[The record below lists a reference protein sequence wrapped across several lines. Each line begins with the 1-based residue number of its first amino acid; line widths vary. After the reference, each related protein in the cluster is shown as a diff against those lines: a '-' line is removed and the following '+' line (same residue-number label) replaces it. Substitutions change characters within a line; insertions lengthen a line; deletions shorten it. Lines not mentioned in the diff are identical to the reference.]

1 MILAALFKTL
11 FDLDFGGPMA
21 LVFSP
26 LFATTDYT
34 TMFTAIFVGV
44 TFIVYLAIG
53 WYSRVAESKGFYV
66 AGQGV
71 PAVANGAATAADWMS
86 AASFMGMAG
95 LISRYGSDG
104 SVFLMGWT
112 GGYVLLALLLAPYLR
127 KFGKYTVPDFVGE
140 RYYSEAARIVAAVC
154 AIFVSLT
161 YVAGQMRGVG
171 IVFSRFL
178 QVEVWQGV
186 VVGMVIVAFFAV
198 LGGMKGI
205 TWTQVVQY
213 FVLIFAFLIP
223 AFALSSKLT
232 GNPIPQLGLLTSD
245 IAAELNGVH
254 ERLGFSDYT
263 QPFSSFSRLNV
274 LCYTF
279 ALMAGTAG
287 LPHVI
292 VRFYTVGSVRA
303 ARFSAG
309 WALLFIA
316 ILYTTAPALAL
327 FARNNM
333 LASLDGATVEGV
345 DIAVTENG
353 ETTTKHY
360 EENAAEAVADAR
372 AAQAAHD
379 PATGERSTEYHYHLT
394 DADGK
399 QIHWVD
405 TWQKTGLVGFDD
417 KDANGAI
424 KLDAMVVAPAASED
438 SEAVLTKDLRYEQFR
453 LLDGAEF
460 GETKTVDG
468 KEVTALRSS
477 LAVDLPWAE
486 QLQASG
492 DLKVNDKNG
501 DGKLQLGSEFA
512 RENRRTSGFSEARID
527 PDTIVLS
534 TPEVAALPG
543 WVIAL
548 VATGGLAAALST
560 AAGLLLVISSSM
572 AHDLYIHFLEPK
584 APESRRL
591 LVGRLMII
599 VAIVVAGYF
608 GINPP
613 DYVAATVAFAFGLA
627 AASFFPVILLGIF
640 DKRANREGAV
650 AGMVV
655 GITFTAVYIVG
666 CKADAILGVFGVTE
680 PFWGNWFFGILP
692 EGIGTIGCL
701 LNMAVMIIVSRLTSA
716 PPAHVQKLVESV
728 RTPAGAHEPEA
739 HFDETDAEADNP

>member
-1 MILAALFKTL
+1 MLLAQTL
-11 FDLDFGGPMA
+11 API
-21 LVFSP
+21 
-26 LFATTDYT
+26 FAATDYT

-95 LISRYGSDG
+95 AISILGSDG

-127 KFGKYTVPDFVGE
+127 KFGKFTVPDFVGE
-140 RYYSEAARIVAAVC
+140 RYYSETARIVAAIC

-213 FVLIFAFLIP
+213 FILIFAFLIP
-223 AFALSSKLT
+223 ALALSRQLT
-232 GNPIPQLGLLTSD
+232 GNPIPQVGVLTSD
-245 IAAELNGVH
+245 IAAELNASH
-254 ERLGFSDYT
+254 QRLGFSDYT

-316 ILYTTAPALAL
+316 ILYTTAPALAM
-327 FARNNM
+327 FARYNM
-333 LASLDGATVEGV
+333 LANLDGAKVERVDVTVTEDGESTTEVYQFNGV
-345 DIAVTENG
+345 DDDRSLA
-353 ETTTKHY
+353 
-360 EENAAEAVADAR
+360 AVAQAR
-372 AAQAAHD
+372 AAQAEHD
-379 PATGERSTEYHYHLT
+379 AAESNAAGDRTTEFHYHLRG
-394 DADGK
+394 ADGK
-399 QIHWVD
+399 LIKWVD
-405 TWQKTGLVGFDD
+405 QWQTTELVAFND
-417 KDANGAI
+417 KDSNGAI
-424 KLDAMVVAPAASED
+424 KLDAVVSPPPATDDAEVKLN
-438 SEAVLTKDLRYEQFR
+438 EQLRYEKLR
-453 LLDGAEF
+453 LLDGAEVQ
-460 GETKTVDG
+460 GTTSVDG
-468 KEVTALRSS
+468 KEVPS
-477 LAVDLPWAE
+477 LVSHLGVPLPWAA
-486 QLQASG
+486 QMQADG
-492 DLKVNDKNG
+492 DLVINDRDG
-501 DGKLQLGSEFA
+501 DGKIQLGEAFA
-512 RENRRTSGFSEARID
+512 RENRRTNGFAEATID
-527 PDTIVLS
+527 RDTIVLS
-534 TPEVAALPG
+534 TPEIARLPG

-572 AHDLYIHFLEPK
+572 AHDLYIHFIEPQ

-591 LVGRLMII
+591 LVGRLMI
-599 VAIVVAGYF
+599 VAAIFIAGYF

-640 DKRANREGAV
+640 DRRANREGAV
-650 AGMVV
+650 AGMIV
-655 GITFTAVYIVG
+655 GITFTAVYIIG
-666 CKADAILGVFGVTE
+666 CKADKILGIFGVSE
-680 PFWGNWFFGILP
+680 PLWGNWCFGILP
-692 EGIGTIGCL
+692 EGIGAVGCL
-701 LNMAVMIIVSRLTSA
+701 LNMAVMIVVSRLTSA
-716 PPAHVQKLVESV
+716 PPTSVQKLVESV
-728 RTPAGAHEPEA
+728 RLPAGAHEPEA
-739 HFDETDAEADNP
+739 HFDETDFEADNP

>member
-1 MILAALFKTL
+1 M
-11 FDLDFGGPMA
+11 
-21 LVFSP
+21 FSP
-26 LFATTDYT
+26 VVAAADYT

-71 PAVANGAATAADWMS
+71 PAIANGAATAADWMS

-95 LISRYGSDG
+95 LISSYGSDG

-140 RYYSEAARIVAAVC
+140 RYYSEAARIVAAIC

-213 FVLIFAFLIP
+213 FVLILAFLIP
-223 AFALSSKLT
+223 AFALSSQLT

-245 IAAELNGVH
+245 IAAELNGAH

-316 ILYTTAPALAL
+316 ILYTTAPALAM
-327 FARNNM
+327 FARYNM
-333 LASLDGATVEGV
+333 LASLDGANVDGVE
-345 DIAVTENG
+345 ITVTEDG
-353 ETTTKHY
+353 KPTTKRY
-360 EENAAEAVADAR
+360 DFADGQATQAIAAAKK
-372 AAQAAHD
+372 AQADHD
-379 PATGERSTEYHYHLT
+379 PEQGERTTEFQYELS
-394 DADGK
+394 DADSH
-399 QIHWVD
+399 QIRWVN
-405 TWQKTGLVGFDD
+405 TWQRTGLVGFDD
-417 KDANGAI
+417 KDHNGVI
-424 KLDAMVVAPAASED
+424 RLDAMVVPPTSGDGEIALSEN
-438 SEAVLTKDLRYEQFR
+438 LRYEYLR
-453 LLDGAEF
+453 LLDGAEI
-460 GETKTVDG
+460 GESKTVAG
-468 KEVTALRSS
+468 EQVFELKSN

-486 QLQASG
+486 KLQADGALRIS
-492 DLKVNDKNG
+492 DEND
-501 DGKLQLGSEFA
+501 DGAIQLGDAFA
-512 RENRRTSGFSEARID
+512 RDSRRTAGFSEARID

-534 TPEVAALPG
+534 TPEVAGLSG

-572 AHDLYIHFLEPK
+572 AHDLYIHFIEPQ

-591 LVGRLMII
+591 LVGRLMIV

-650 AGMVV
+650 AGMIV
-655 GITFTAVYIVG
+655 GITFTAVYIIG

-680 PFWGNWFFGILP
+680 PLWGNWCFGILP
-692 EGIGTIGCL
+692 EGIGTVGCL
-701 LNMAVMIIVSRLTSA
+701 LNMAVMIVVSRLTSA
-716 PPAHVQKLVESV
+716 PPSHVQKLVESV
-728 RTPAGAHEPEA
+728 RSPAGAHEPEA